1 MHGFAVLAVVSTS
14 GLHLHQ
20 HGGATRTCG
29 LGASAARR
37 SRLWPRMVAG
47 GDSYDTNEVVLAARK
62 GKTEALSAL
71 LAADRA
77 AANTAVACAKIP
89 TMDGATP
96 IIWAARQGKLEAVQL
111 LLSNAADVNA
121 AAQSGWT
128 ALYAAALN
136 GHENIVTLLVS
147 NDASVAAAMGLGDE
161 RTNLNLRRM
170 LREAYVVT
178 SVAAPAQQQQL
189 AASTAA
195 YRPAAP
201 ASAVPAAAM
210 PSSVW
215 DSVARATAE
224 VTPAPAPPMPA
235 SGASSGALTGLG
247 ELGELRLRQEWRA
260 PPTPEEQALAPP
272 RSPHLQPQ
280 P

>member
-136 GHENIVTLLVS
+136 GHETIVELLVS
-147 NDASVAAAMGLGDE
+147 NDASGEPTLI
-161 RTNLNLRRM
+161 L
-170 LREAYVVT
+170 
-178 SVAAPAQQQQL
+178 
-189 AASTAA
+189 
-195 YRPAAP
+195 
-201 ASAVPAAAM
+201 
-210 PSSVW
+210 
-215 DSVARATAE
+215 
-224 VTPAPAPPMPA
+224 TPTLIPT
-235 SGASSGALTGLG
+235 LTTEPDANPDPNPNPNPDPDLDVSRGRHG
-247 ELGELRLRQEWRA
+247 RG
-260 PPTPEEQALAPP
+260 
-272 RSPHLQPQ
+272 
-280 P
+280 